1 MKLTTIFGIERLM
14 RYGLSILLAGIFL
27 VSCAGEAQTS
37 GPRTVVLEL
46 FTSQGCSSCPPADA
60 LLRKLRGE
68 HFDGATVI
76 PLAYHVDYW
85 NHLGW
90 SDPFSSPRW
99 SQRQRDYASAFK
111 TSQIYTPQL
120 VINGTTQLVGSADS
134 AIHAEIG
141 RQLRRADRGL
151 VSIRRA
157 ARSGSE
163 IKVDLQARLDAT
175 NVVSAVVVVV
185 LFENDA
191 TTTVSSGEN
200 ARKRLAN
207 DAIVQWQERAMK
219 LEANGVESKASVSIP
234 LAAGWRADHL
244 GVAAFIQ
251 DVRTLAI
258 HGSAVSAIESR

>member
-1 MKLTTIFGIERLM
+1 MKRRAICGIQALM
-14 RYGLSILLAGIFL
+14 RQGLSILLAGIFL

-99 SQRQRDYASAFK
+99 SQRQRDYARVLK
-111 TSQIYTPQL
+111 TSQVYTPQL
-120 VINGTTQLVGSADS
+120 VINGTTALVGSAGF
-134 AIHAEIG
+134 AIRAEVE
-141 RQLRRADRGL
+141 RQAKDADRGQ
-151 VSIRRA
+151 VSITNA

-163 IKVDLQARLDAT
+163 IKVSLQARLDAT
-175 NVVSAVVVVV
+175 NVAQAVVYVV
-185 LFENDA
+185 LFENDV
-191 TTTVSSGEN
+191 TTSVSSGEN
-200 ARKRLAN
+200 AKKRLAN
-207 DAIVQWQERAMK
+207 DAIVRWQEKAMM
-219 LEANGVESKASVSIP
+219 LEANGVESKASLSVP
-234 LAAGWRADHL
+234 LAAGWRPEHL